1 MTEAVTRSDLR
12 QAAVKHSVKVRA
24 LAQLTLEIGVS
35 EALKVIGAAMDRT
48 PREIAASARRAYR
61 EMIIAEIVRFENQ
74 GRRRDA
80 VSLVVDDR
88 VADRNDPVE
97 VEILKDKFRRWRRAE
112 EKRANARLQSTKSDT
127 G

>member
-1 MTEAVTRSDLR
+1 MTANPRLAAIEY
-12 QAAVKHSVKVRA
+12 AVKVKA

-48 PREIAASARRAYR
+48 PHEIAASARHAYR

-80 VSLVVDDR
+80 VSLVVDDH
-88 VADRNDPVE
+88 VADRNDPIE

-112 EKRANARLQSTKSDT
+112 EKRVNARLQLTKSNT
-127 G
+127 